1 MMRRLIKEMIVVLE
15 QAVSQYSSLLPLLQE
30 EKKAALDW
38 NIQALTEATTE
49 KQVVLARIAYT
60 DRSRNELLNQFAER
74 LDVPR
79 KQITLGRLVQKMPGP
94 LGDHLSNLQA
104 KLNDLLEKIR
114 RSNDENRLTVE
125 HCLSLVHN
133 SLAFWQHWTGPPK
146 VYGNSGMVQNGHG
159 RGCVLSGSV

>member
-1 MMRRLIKEMIVVLE
+1 MKRMIKELIVVLE

-49 KQVVLARIAYT
+49 KQAVLARIAYT
-60 DRSRNELLNQFAER
+60 DCSRNELLDQVAER
-74 LDVPR
+74 LDLPR
-79 KQITLGRLVQKMPGP
+79 KHITLGRLAQKMPGP
-94 LGDHLSNLQA
+94 LGDHLSSLQA
-104 KLNDLLEKIR
+104 TLNDLLAKIR
-114 RSNDENRLTVE
+114 RFNDENRLTVE

-159 RGCVLSGSV
+159 RGCVLSGSI